1 MDLGTVRQKLTAG
14 EYSAP
19 GEFKSDIELIFD
31 NAKFYNARG
40 SEVSESLYY
49 YRGIFLAHR
58 SHNLLYLVKLYYM
71 YMYYVSLHPLVYIFR
86 TKLKLQVYILLC
98 ASHRYKMYIIPFL
111 IDLIKLELLLVY
123 FGISCLNLVHF

>member
-40 SEVSESLYY
+40 SEVSESWYY
-49 YRGIFLAHR
+49 CRGIFLAHK
-58 SHNLLYLVKLYYM
+58 SYNLLYLVKLYYM
-71 YMYYVSLHPLVYIFR
+71 YMYYVRLHNPLVYIFR
-86 TKLKLQVYILLC
+86 TKLKLQVYIMC
-98 ASHRYKMYIIPFL
+98 QSQIH
-111 IDLIKLELLLVY
+111 
-123 FGISCLNLVHF
+123 NVHYSVFN